1 MDSKII
7 ERANRLLDLIHAG
20 IAGPDDY
27 EELMQLME
35 AYPEPWLVMHVQ
47 AYFSREPLNVPIDTP
62 SSHSPAWQ
70 KVLQNVL
77 EADKVPVDEEVNIP
91 VRRMRTWWRV
101 AAAVAL
107 LIAAGAWYFTHINK
121 KALTP
126 VKQMAAIPV
135 EPGKDGAVLT
145 LADGST
151 IVLDSMSN
159 GQVSAQAGA
168 RVMLKDG
175 QLAYEPTGKGT
186 GLVAW
191 NTISTPRARQF
202 RITLPDGT
210 QVWLNA
216 ATVLHYP
223 TAFTGNER
231 KVELTGEAYFE
242 VAQNAH
248 QPFRVMIGDTAA
260 VEVLGTSFN
269 INSYADEPVVRTTL
283 LEGSVRMKKKQE
295 TVLLQPGEQAVM
307 QHHISISKN
316 VDVAG
321 VVAWKSGKFNFEG
334 VPLEEF
340 MRQLARWY
348 DIEVEYRGNTPKM
361 VIRGKPGRDL
371 QLQDLLDALADFGIR
386 YKLEGR
392 KLIIN

>member
-7 ERANRLLDLIHAG
+7 ERANQLLELIHSDT
-20 IAGPDDY
+20 AGPGDY
-27 EELMQLME
+27 EALMQLME
-35 AYPEPWLVMHVQ
+35 AHPEPWLVTHVQ
-47 AYFSREPLNVPIDTP
+47 AYFNRKPLNMPGNTP

-77 EADKVPVDEEVNIP
+77 DADKMPVEEAVNTP
-91 VRRMRTWWRV
+91 VRPMRTWWRA

-107 LIAAGAWYFTHINK
+107 LLAVGAWYFTRK
-121 KALTP
+121 EAAP
-126 VKQMAAIPV
+126 VKQLAASPI

-151 IVLDSMSN
+151 VVLDSMGN

-175 QLAYEPTGKGT
+175 QLAYEPTGKGA
-186 GLVAW
+186 GAMAW
-191 NTISTPRARQF
+191 NTISTPKARQF
-202 RITLPDGT
+202 RLTLPDGT

-242 VAQNAH
+242 VAQNAN

-283 LEGSVRMKKKQE
+283 LEGSVRMKKSQE
-295 TVLLQPGEQAVM
+295 AVLLQPGQQAVM
-307 QHHISISKN
+307 QHNISVSKN

-321 VVAWKSGKFNFEG
+321 VVAWKSGKFNFDG
-334 VPLEEF
+334 VSLEEF

-348 DIEVEYRGNTPKM
+348 NIEVEYKGNTPKM

-392 KLIIN
+392 KLTII

>member
-47 AYFSREPLNVPIDTP
+47 AYFSRKPLNVPIDTP

-121 KALTP
+121 KVLTP

>member
-1 MDSKII
+1 LDSKII
-7 ERANRLLDLIHAG
+7 ERANRLLDLIHAET
-20 IAGPDDY
+20 AGPDDY

-35 AYPEPWLVMHVQ
+35 AHPEPWLITHVQ
-47 AYFSREPLNVPIDTP
+47 TYFSRKPLNVPGDMP
-62 SSHSPAWQ
+62 SSHSPAWR

-77 EADKVPVDEEVNIP
+77 EADKSSVDEVVGTP
-91 VRRMRTWWRV
+91 VRPVRTWWRV

-107 LIAAGAWYFTHINK
+107 LVAAGAWYFVRINNE
-121 KALTP
+121 ALSP

-135 EPGKDGAVLT
+135 EPGKDGAILT

-151 IVLDSMSN
+151 IVLDSLGN

-186 GLVAW
+186 GAVAW

-223 TAFTGNER
+223 TAFTGSER
-231 KVELTGEAYFE
+231 KVQLTGEAYFE

-307 QHHISISKN
+307 QHHISVSKN

-334 VPLEEF
+334 VSLEEF

>member
-7 ERANRLLDLIHAG
+7 ERANRLLELIHSEV
-20 IAGPDDY
+20 AGPGDY

-35 AYPEPWLVMHVQ
+35 AHPEPWLVTHVQ
-47 AYFSREPLNVPIDTP
+47 AYFNRKPLNHPVDTP

-77 EADKVPVDEEVNIP
+77 DADKPSVNEAVNVPVRPI
-91 VRRMRTWWRV
+91 RTWWRV

-107 LIAAGAWYFTHINK
+107 LMAAGAWYLTHINNK
-121 KALTP
+121 GRTP
-126 VKQMAAIPV
+126 AKQLAASPI

-151 IVLDSMSN
+151 VVLDSMGN

-175 QLAYEPTGKGT
+175 QLAYEPTGRAT
-186 GLVAW
+186 GAVAW

-202 RITLPDGT
+202 RLTLPDGT

-242 VAQNAH
+242 VVQNAN

-269 INSYADEPVVRTTL
+269 INAYTDEPVVRTTL

-295 TVLLQPGEQAVM
+295 AVLLQPGQQAVM
-307 QHHISISKN
+307 QHNIAVGKN

-334 VPLEEF
+334 VSLEEF

-348 DIEVEYRGNTPKM
+348 DIEVEYKGNTPKM

-392 KLIIN
+392 KLIII